1 MNNYLYKLVTQDLG
15 FGQQIE
21 DSLKKIQL
29 QKEMNDAE
37 IALDEDEN
45 EYELRDLDMEE
56 FYEEINDQIEKDKQT
71 MKGED

>member
-37 IALDEDEN
+37 ISLDDDDIDEELIDD
-45 EYELRDLDMEE
+45 EYEEYYDNVREQKERDIKMMIGEE
-56 FYEEINDQIEKDKQT
+56 
-71 MKGED
+71 

>member
-1 MNNYLYKLVTQDLG
+1 LVTQDLG

-37 IALDEDEN
+37 I
-45 EYELRDLDMEE
+45 DLDDDDVNDELVDQDYSDY
-56 FYEEINDQIEKDKQT
+56 YESVNDQLKHDKAILE
-71 MKGED
+71 GDN